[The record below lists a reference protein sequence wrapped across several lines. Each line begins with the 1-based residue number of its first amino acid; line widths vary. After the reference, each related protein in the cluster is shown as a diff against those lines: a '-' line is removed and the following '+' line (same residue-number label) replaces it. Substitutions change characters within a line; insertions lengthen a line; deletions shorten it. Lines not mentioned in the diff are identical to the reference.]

1 MVTARAASAVLPAAR
16 ACEGPRRARIW
27 LEGALDDFAS
37 GFWIGENKCNK
48 KRGDSPICKICGEIE
63 TVTHTFCLCKKA
75 QPLWDSILKWWKKR
89 TSEDLPG
96 SPRVV
101 LLGLREDDPD
111 DIDAEDTQFSELTL
125 PFTYLRTHTIDT
137 LKKERQRIIN
147 GLEERTNKEL
157 VQLTLRELQ
166 KSANALYG
174 AAKEW
179 DKWNPPKEKE
189 KHTTNPRTMTS
200 FMEAWVHSGLA
211 IPTKSASLPII
222 LRAQGH

>member
-1 MVTARAASAVLPAAR
+1 M
-16 ACEGPRRARIW
+16 
-27 LEGALDDFAS
+27 
-37 GFWIGENKCNK
+37 
-48 KRGDSPICKICGEIE
+48 
-63 TVTHTFCLCKKA
+63 
-75 QPLWDSILKWWKKR
+75 
-89 TSEDLPG
+89 
-96 SPRVV
+96 V

-157 VQLTLRELQ
+157 EQLTLRELQ

-179 DKWNPPKEKE
+179 DKWNPPKED

-211 IPTKSASLPII
+211 LPTKSASLPII

>member
-1 MVTARAASAVLPAAR
+1 MP
-16 ACEGPRRARIW
+16 
-27 LEGALDDFAS
+27 
-37 GFWIGENKCNK
+37 
-48 KRGDSPICKICGEIE
+48 KR
-63 TVTHTFCLCKKA
+63 
-75 QPLWDSILKWWKKR
+75 
-89 TSEDLPG
+89 
-96 SPRVV
+96 
-101 LLGLREDDPD
+101 
-111 DIDAEDTQFSELTL
+111 TQFSELTL

-137 LKKERQRIIN
+137 LKGERQRILN
-147 GLEERTNKEL
+147 GLEKRTNEEL
-157 VQLTLRELQ
+157 VQHTLRELQ